1 MKALIEGGWVYK
13 TANDEK
19 KGDESGGDEEFD
31 DEKAE
36 NKMVQTIL
44 DKANVSP
51 NETNNYLENR
61 AAKTCIIN
69 VAAST
74 RFSGQIFYTKIHSEP
89 LISLS

>member
-1 MKALIEGGWVYK
+1 MKALIEGGWDYK
-13 TANDEK
+13 NANDEK

-51 NETNNYLENR
+51 NEIHYIHENR
-61 AAKTCIIN
+61 TSLNVYHKTWQPAI
-69 VAAST
+69 VFRSD
-74 RFSGQIFYTKIHSEP
+74 FIF
-89 LISLS
+89 